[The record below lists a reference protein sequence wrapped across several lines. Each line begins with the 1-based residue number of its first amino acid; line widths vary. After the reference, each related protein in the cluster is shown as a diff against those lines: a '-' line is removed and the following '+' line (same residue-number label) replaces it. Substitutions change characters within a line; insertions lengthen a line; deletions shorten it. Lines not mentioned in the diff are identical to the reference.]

1 MVVGYKKSR
10 PGIVSLDFLIQ
21 QDWRFF
27 VTGIGLLSAVLL
39 LGLWLRRRVGK
50 GEGALLRMVI
60 NNMTQG
66 VVLIDAN
73 ERVLVC
79 NDRYVDMYGM
89 SRDVVKA
96 GCTLT
101 DLIKNRIATGSLNID
116 VEKYRAEILDAVRHE
131 HGMSRIVETPD
142 GRVVAVVNRSIEG
155 GRFWIGTH
163 DDITERTEAER
174 KSAALSEQERR
185 RLEIESEI
193 DAFRE
198 NATAVLRTVSESTEA
213 LKSIAMALSDS
224 SNSTSDRTAG
234 AVRNSTEASANM
246 TAAASAAE
254 QLIASIAEIGRQVGQ
269 AAELVS
275 HSVAEARKTDEQML
289 RLSKNVQEIG
299 EIVNLIRDIAGQTN
313 LLALNATI
321 EAARAGEAG
330 RGFAVVASE
339 VKSLAVQTAQAT
351 EKIAVQ
357 IEAVQKS
364 TQLAVEAIRRNT
376 DRMGEIDGY
385 TSAVTVALDEQDSA
399 TEEISRN
406 VSGAARGALRMVEV
420 LDEVTVAV
428 SDTRGAAAKVL
439 EASES
444 VEAAAAGLQRRIEH
458 FLARVAV

>member
-1 MVVGYKKSR
+1 M
-10 PGIVSLDFLIQ
+10 
-21 QDWRFF
+21 
-27 VTGIGLLSAVLL
+27 
-39 LGLWLRRRVGK
+39 
-50 GEGALLRMVI
+50 
-60 NNMTQG
+60 
-66 VVLIDAN
+66 
-73 ERVLVC
+73 
-79 NDRYVDMYGM
+79 
-89 SRDVVKA
+89 
-96 GCTLT
+96 
-101 DLIKNRIATGSLNID
+101 
-116 VEKYRAEILDAVRHE
+116 RHE

-234 AVRNSTEASANM
+234 ALRNSTEASANM

>member
-1 MVVGYKKSR
+1 ME
-10 PGIVSLDFLIQ
+10 FLFQ
-21 QDWRFF
+21 QDWRIFAA
-27 VTGIGLLSAVLL
+27 GIFLLSAAAA
-39 LGLWLRRRVGK
+39 LGLWRRRRGDD
-50 GEGALLRMVI
+50 GAMLRLVI

-79 NDRYVDMYGM
+79 NERYVDMYRM
-89 SRDVVKA
+89 SREIVKP
-96 GCTLT
+96 GCMLM
-101 DLIKNRIATGSLNID
+101 DLIKNRIATGSLNLD
-116 VEKYRAEILDAVRHE
+116 AEDYRAEILHAVRPGHD
-131 HGMSRIVETPD
+131 MSRIVETPD
-142 GRVVAVVNRSIEG
+142 GRAVAVVNRSIEG

-163 DDITERTEAER
+163 DDITERIEAER
-174 KSAALSEQERR
+174 KGAALSEQKRR

-198 NATAVLRTVSESTEA
+198 NSTAVLRTVSESTGA
-213 LKSIAMALSDS
+213 LKSIAMALSNS
-224 SNSTSDRTAG
+224 SNSTSEQTAG
-234 AVRNSTEASANM
+234 AVRSSTEASANM
-246 TAAASAAE
+246 TGAASAAE
-254 QLIASIAEIGRQVGQ
+254 ELIASIAEIGRQVGQ

-275 HSVAEARKTDEQML
+275 HSVVEARKTDEQML

-339 VKSLAVQTAQAT
+339 VKSLAVQTAHAT

-364 TQLAVEAIRRNT
+364 THFAVEAIRRNT

-385 TSAVTVALDEQDSA
+385 TSAVTAALDEQDSA

-406 VSGAARGALRMVEV
+406 VSGAARGAQRTVEV

-458 FLARVAV
+458 FLERVAV

>member
-1 MVVGYKKSR
+1 M
-10 PGIVSLDFLIQ
+10 DFLIQ

-27 VTGIGLLSAVLL
+27 AAGICLLSAAIP
-39 LGLWLRRRVGK
+39 LGLWLRRRAGK
-50 GEGALLRMVI
+50 GEGALLRTVI

-66 VVLIDAN
+66 VVLVDAN

-89 SRDVVKA
+89 SRDVEMA

-185 RLEIESEI
+185 RLGIETEIH
-193 DAFRE
+193 AFRE

-213 LKSIAMALSDS
+213 LRSIAVALSDS
-224 SNSTSDRTAG
+224 SNSTADRTAG
-234 AVRNSTEASANM
+234 AVRSSTEASANM
-246 TAAASAAE
+246 TGAASAAE
-254 QLIASIAEIGRQVGQ
+254 QLIASIAEIGRQVSQ

-275 HSVAEARKTDEQML
+275 HSVTEARKTDEQML

-330 RGFAVVASE
+330 RGFAVVAAE

-351 EKIAVQ
+351 ENIAVQ

-364 TQLAVEAIRRNT
+364 TQFAVEAIRRNT

-385 TSAVTVALDEQDSA
+385 TSAVTTALDEQDSA

-406 VSGAARGALRMVEV
+406 VSGAARGAQRTVEV
-420 LDEVTVAV
+420 LDEVTLAV
-428 SDTRGAAAKVL
+428 SDTRGAATKVL

-444 VEAAAAGLQRRIEH
+444 VEAAAAGLQRRIEN
-458 FLARVAV
+458 FLDRVAV